1 MPSAFVKIMLCWALG
16 CIFGLVYALGDI
28 EESMSQATL
37 MNCLIFFPEKNS
49 KNHSESFYRHNDVNR
64 LLCKYSERLNFYEL
78 IKADQN

>member
-1 MPSAFVKIMLCWALG
+1 MTDVKPEHLLFLVGLIVHDQLITKMPSAFVKIMLCWALG

-49 KNHSESFYRHNDVNR
+49 
-64 LLCKYSERLNFYEL
+64 
-78 IKADQN
+78 